1 MILEACISTKNGLI
15 HAQEFNIPRIE
26 LCENLSLD
34 GLTPSLVF
42 QKKANHIFKGEKFI
56 MIRPHANGFNYN
68 KKDVITM
75 TKSIEFAKEILK
87 INGQFVTK
95 IFMGSS
101 FNEIVSKSKKYFR
114 ETSVFKPPSSRKD
127 SKETFLISKFLR
139 S

>member
-1 MILEACISTKNGLI
+1 MKLLVLAVGYLLTKLFSNDIRSLYLYENGLI

-34 GLTPSLVF
+34 GLTPSIVF

-75 TKSIEFAKEILK
+75 TKSIEFAKE
-87 INGQFVTK
+87 NGAE
-95 IFMGSS
+95 G
-101 FNEIVSKSKKYFR
+101 
-114 ETSVFKPPSSRKD
+114 
-127 SKETFLISKFLR
+127 
-139 S
+139 